1 MSKILK
7 DIDYTSIDYS
17 SFKKSFRTNLNELE
31 SAAGA
36 ADEEKAAKLQQDKAK
51 IDQQIAQLQQKK
63 AAIQKQID
71 AIEKK

>member
-1 MSKILK
+1 MKNK
-7 DIDYTSIDYS
+7 EIDYTAIDYR
-17 SFKKSFRTNLNELE
+17 SFGKMLNELE
-31 SAAGA
+31 NAASA

-51 IDQQIAQLQQKK
+51 LDQQIAQLQTKK